1 MRTRFAL
8 AAAALLVA
16 ATPAFAQDVAALKA
30 QGLVGEQADGLLGF
44 VKPEVPADV
53 RQAVDTVNAQRK
65 RQYEEVA
72 KGAGTPVADVQK
84 VAGERLIGATPPG
97 QYVRGAGGWTKK

>member
-1 MRTRFAL
+1 MNRIAV
-8 AAAALLVA
+8 VA
-16 ATPAFAQDVAALKA
+16 AVLMMAAGVAFAQDVGAMKA

-53 RQAVDTVNAQRK
+53 RQAVETVNAQRK

-84 VAGERLIGATPPG
+84 VAGERLMGATPPG
-97 QYVRGAGGWTKK
+97 QYVRSAGGWTRK

>member
-1 MRTRFAL
+1 MNRFAAAVAGLLML
-8 AAAALLVA
+8 AA
-16 ATPAFAQDVAALKA
+16 PAFAQDVAAWKS

-44 VKPEVPADV
+44 VKPEVPADI
-53 RQAVDTVNAQRK
+53 RQGVDTVNAQRK

-72 KGAGTPVADVQK
+72 KGAGTPVAEVQK
-84 VAGERLIGATPPG
+84 VAGERLMGATPSG

>member
-1 MRTRFAL
+1 MNRFAVV
-8 AAAALLVA
+8 AAALLMSA
-16 ATPAFAQDVAALKA
+16 SAAFAQDVAAMKA

-44 VKPEVPADV
+44 VRPEVPADV
-53 RQAVDTVNAQRK
+53 RQAVETVNAQRK

-84 VAGERLIGATPPG
+84 IAGERLMGATPPG
-97 QYVRGAGGWTKK
+97 QYVRGAGGWTRK